1 MRYWTDRTARAN
13 GYETDNKDKRQTV
26 FDTIEGYTNG
36 NEEEDRYGYDT
47 EQ

>member
-1 MRYWTDRTARAN
+1 MDSILDRSDSKSKRLWN
-13 GYETDNKDKRQTV
+13 SKDNRTV
-26 FDTIEGYTNG
+26 FDTIGGYPNR

>member
-1 MRYWTDRTARAN
+1 MDSILDRSDSK
-13 GYETDNKDKRQTV
+13 DNKDKRQTV